1 MTRKTPTSKT
11 ERWEQLRSIG
21 TRLAEDEALS
31 ARAAA
36 GDAPELAAELG
47 LDVPPGAKVAIL
59 LDSENVKHVVIPAA
73 AANAPKDGELSEAE
87 LDSVAGGVSWERFWG
102 TGTSTANDRWN
113 DPYA

>member
-1 MTRKTPTSKT
+1 MKTSKT

-21 TRLAEDEALS
+21 TRLAEDEALR

-47 LDVPPGAKVAIL
+47 LDVPPGMKLAIL

-73 AANAPKDGELSEAE
+73 AANAEDGELSEAE
-87 LDSVAGGVSWERFWG
+87 LDSVAGGVNWESIWG
-102 TGTSTANDRWN
+102 GGRPTANDRWN